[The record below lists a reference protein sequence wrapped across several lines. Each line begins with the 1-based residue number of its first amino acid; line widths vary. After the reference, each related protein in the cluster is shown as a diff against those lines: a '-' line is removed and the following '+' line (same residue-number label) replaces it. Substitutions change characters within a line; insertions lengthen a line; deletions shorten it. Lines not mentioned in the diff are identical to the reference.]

1 MAGQNLANF
10 ALDGGDPRMEEKNPA
25 QFALDHGHEGARGK
39 NEFNIESAQ
48 VHNDPSVLFEEYLHY
63 ASLTRAEERVYEGNM
78 INRKAPWSLGGII
91 KNRFSKGHVHEVNA
105 VVGDGNIVTT
115 HNNFS
120 TVTDLEW
127 RQASRAVR
135 TASWGSI
142 FFLITTDILGPGGAP
157 WAFSN
162 TGYGPGCA
170 LYTVFG
176 LMASISGW
184 YVWGVYMHMDSDRYP
199 LRDFGQA
206 FFRVFGQEV
215 RHVINVLQSLQ
226 MFMLVAVL
234 ILSLGGSVSQVSIG
248 QNGING
254 NGVCFIVCL
263 LIIAILGMVLG
274 QIRTLQR
281 FGWLANLSVWTT
293 VITSFMAIGVSAT
306 SSPNYAVM
314 LGSFGGPGTP
324 YGDRNFPDGT
334 VGSAIPTRTFA
345 GTPPDGF
352 ASGGTGF
359 LGSFQGINT
368 IIYAYGGAML
378 FFNLLAEMRNPWDFW
393 KGMLCADIF
402 IYLVYMFFGLFQY
415 SYQGQ
420 YTYSAA
426 IQSINPYNY
435 QTAGNI
441 LSIVG
446 GLIAAALYGNIGIK
460 VIYNNVFMELFGFP
474 ALTNKR
480 GKILW
485 VVMVPVYWALAF
497 IVAGAVPNLGDF
509 SSLVGAFCIGNF
521 TYTFP
526 ALLKLGFEIKKGA
539 MLPGESFDE
548 ATKKYIRQDGGL
560 KRWIR
565 GYRKVLLLNL
575 FNTFY
580 LLGAL
585 VVCGLGCYSAIMALI
600 SAFGNGGTVAT
611 SFSCTSPYAA

>member
-1 MAGQNLANF
+1 MASQNLANL
-10 ALDGGDPRMEEKNPA
+10 ALDGGDPRDGEKNPA
-25 QFALDHGHEGARGK
+25 QFTLDHGHEEIAQHG
-39 NEFNIESAQ
+39 FSIEAAQ
-48 VHNDPSVLFEEYLHY
+48 VHNDPDVLFEEYLHY
-63 ASLTRAEERVYEGNM
+63 AKISRAEERVYEGNLQ
-78 INRKAPWSLGGII
+78 KTKEPWSLVGVI

-105 VVGDGNIVTT
+105 VLHEDRIVTT
-115 HNNFS
+115 HNDFS

-127 RQASRAVR
+127 RQASRATR

-142 FFLITTDILGPGGAP
+142 FFLITTDILGPSGAP

-162 TGYGPGCA
+162 TGYGPGAA
-170 LYTVFG
+170 LYTAFG

-206 FFRVFGQEV
+206 FFRVFGSEM
-215 RHVINVLQSLQ
+215 RHFINVLQTLQ

-234 ILSLGGSVSQVSIG
+234 VLSLGGSISQVSIG
-248 QNGING
+248 KDGANG

-293 VITSFMAIGVSAT
+293 VITSFMAIGVAAT
-306 SSPNYAVM
+306 SEPNYATM
-314 LGSFGGPGTP
+314 FGSFGGAGTP
-324 YGDRNFPDGT
+324 YGDTNFPNGT
-334 VGSAIPTRTFA
+334 MESHIPIQKFA

-359 LGSFQGINT
+359 LGTYQGINT

-393 KGMLCADIF
+393 KGMICADVF

-420 YTYSAA
+420 YTYNAA

-460 VIYNNVFMELFGFP
+460 VIYNNVFMELLRFP
-474 ALTNKR
+474 ALTTR
-480 GKILW
+480 AGKIIW
-485 VVMVPVYWALAF
+485 VVMVPIYWSLAF
-497 IVAGAVPNLGDF
+497 IVAGAVPQLGDI

-526 ALLKLGFEIKKGA
+526 ALLKIGFEIKLGA
-539 MLPGESFDE
+539 MLPEEKFDDV
-548 ATKKYIRQDGGL
+548 TRKYTRLDGGL
-560 KRWIR
+560 KRWFR
-565 GYRKVLLLNL
+565 GYRKSFLLTT
-575 FNTFY
+575 FNIIY
-580 LLGAL
+580 MLGAL
-585 VVCGLGCYSAIMALI
+585 VVCGLGCYSAIEALI
-600 SAFGNGGTVAT
+600 SAFDGGSVAT
-611 SFSCTSPYAA
+611 SFSCRSPFAG